1 VSQNK
6 GITVLLD
13 TNMLLIMAN
22 GIPVL
27 EQIEEKLLTKPR
39 YIVIKPVYDE
49 LVRIADSEK
58 PSISRRARLALE
70 IVNRYCEIVDYAVNP
85 GETVDDAIL
94 RYASENNAVVAT
106 NDKELRRR
114 LRSRGLPEI
123 YLREESWRI
132 DVEGVPSFY

>member
-1 VSQNK
+1 MSQNK

-13 TNMLLIMAN
+13 TNMLLMMAN

-49 LVRIADSEK
+49 LVRIVDSEK

-94 RYASENNAVVAT
+94 RYASENNVVVAT